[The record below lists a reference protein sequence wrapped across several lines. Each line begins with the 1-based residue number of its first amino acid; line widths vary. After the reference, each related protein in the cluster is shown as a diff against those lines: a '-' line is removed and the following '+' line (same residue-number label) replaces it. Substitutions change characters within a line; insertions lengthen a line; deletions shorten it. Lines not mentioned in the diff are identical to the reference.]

1 MNRICNLVGKR
12 LRDLRQRRGWSQEKL
27 AEKSE
32 LHPTYIGSIERGQ
45 RNPSLVTLAKLVGAL
60 NVSLSALFN
69 KASLSSEP
77 APQTGNKDAGRI
89 RLDESI
95 VEILLVEDSPSEAQ
109 LAIRALRKC
118 NFSNQ
123 VHIARDGAEALELI
137 FCTGAYAHRR
147 MDQGP
152 GAVLLDLGLP
162 KVDGLE
168 VLRRIRSDSRTRRMP
183 VVVLTS
189 SRSEKDLR
197 ECRKLGVMDYI
208 TKPVDFEQF
217 SLTMPRL
224 ELYWLLLKKPP
235 RPGIHSS

>member
-1 MNRICNLVGKR
+1 M
-12 LRDLRQRRGWSQEKL
+12 RDLRQRRGWSQEKL
-27 AEKSE
+27 AERSE

-60 NVSLSALFN
+60 NVSLPALFN

-77 APQTGNKDAGRI
+77 APQTGDKDAGRI

-95 VEILLVEDSPSEAQ
+95 VEILLVED
-109 LAIRALRKC
+109 
-118 NFSNQ
+118 SNQ